1 MEFPI
6 PEAQYWDVS
15 KKSQKD
21 RQMIRKFVPEAV
33 DLATISRAEI
43 YRIDTF
49 YLECQ
54 KYRDHYRDPYGKVH
68 CPAFFHLHK
77 GKCGI
82 KLDQSVIKMTQAIAG
97 NVDRQPIV
105 FPLIPNKSMFLGGSI
120 PMGSQTAQVGVT
132 SYLR

>member
-15 KKSQKD
+15 KKSQKE
-21 RQMIRKFVPEAV
+21 RQVVRKFVPEAIDLSTV
-33 DLATISRAEI
+33 DVGEI
-43 YRIDTF
+43 YKIDTF

-68 CPAFFHLHK
+68 CPAFFNLHK

-82 KLDQSVIKMTQAIAG
+82 KLDRTLALMTQAIAG

-105 FPLIPNKSMFLGGSI
+105 FPLVRDYGMVLGRSF
-120 PMGSQTAQVGVT
+120 PMGPTNSKSTAT
-132 SYLR
+132 SYKR

>member
-82 KLDQSVIKMTQAIAG
+82 KLDQSVIKMTQAIAAT
-97 NVDRQPIV
+97 VDRQPIV
-105 FPLIPNKSMFLGGSI
+105 FP
-120 PMGSQTAQVGVT
+120 
-132 SYLR
+132 